1 MEATN
6 TTVNE
11 FCHCTFK
18 APGLYT
24 FTSPGFTKA
33 QAIALCAL
41 GLSATQT
48 VDWVLEELL
57 EHHKGQLIGPDRKL
71 IDLNSDKP
79 TDVALF
85 DNAFRDDT
93 RRFVNHIKAKADVSW
108 TGTYRLQKRL
118 IYPMT
123 LLWGALQIHACR
135 CSGNCARNAQAA

>member
-1 MEATN
+1 MDEKN
-6 TTVNE
+6 TTYE

-24 FTSPGFTKA
+24 FTSPVFTKT

-48 VDWVLEELL
+48 VDWALEELL
-57 EHHKGQLIGPDRKL
+57 EQHKGQLIGPDRKL
-71 IDLNSDKP
+71 VDLNSDSP
-79 TDVALF
+79 NDVAQF
-85 DNAFRDDT
+85 DNAFRNDT
-93 RRFVNHIKAKADVSW
+93 RRFVNHIKAKADVGW

-123 LLWGALQIHACR
+123 LLWGALQIRACR
-135 CSGNCARNAQAA
+135 SCSKCPRKSQTS

>member
-1 MEATN
+1 METTN
-6 TTVNE
+6 TTVSG
-11 FCHCTFK
+11 FCQCSFK

-24 FTSPGFTKA
+24 FTSPAFAKA

-48 VDWVLEELL
+48 VDWALEELL
-57 EHHKGQLIGPDRKL
+57 EHHKGQIIGPDRKL

-79 TDVALF
+79 TDVAQF

-93 RRFVNHIKAKADVSW
+93 RRFVNHVKAKADVSW
-108 TGTYRLQKRL
+108 TGTYRLQKRM

-123 LLWGALQIHACR
+123 LLWGALQIHDCR
-135 CSGNCARNAQAA
+135 SSGKCSRKSQTS